1 MSKRKMVAF
10 VSERNMCR
18 SLIAEAYLKRHGR
31 DAFEAISF
39 GLKPNRIHYL
49 VHEVLSERGFN
60 LNYYFSKRYEVVER
74 QPIDILVVMHP
85 DVKSQLPTISGNF
98 LEEVWEFEDPT
109 QQDLPEAEMKQAIEQ
124 LADAIEEKVKSF
136 IAAHQTAA

>member
-136 IAAHQTAA
+136 IAAHQSAA

>member
-85 DVKSQLPTISGNF
+85 DVKSQLPAISGNF

-136 IAAHQTAA
+136 IAAHQSAA

>member
-18 SLIAEAYLKRHGR
+18 SIIAEAYLKRHGHE
-31 DAFEAISF
+31 AFEAISF

-49 VHEVLSERGFN
+49 VYEVLSQRGFN

-74 QPIDILVVMHP
+74 QPIDILVILHP
-85 DVKSQLPTISGNF
+85 SLKEQLPAIAGDF
-98 LEEVWEFEDPT
+98 IEEVWEFEDPT
-109 QQDLPEAEMKQAIEQ
+109 QQDLPEEEMKQAIEQ
-124 LADAIEEKVKSF
+124 LADAIEEKVKTF
-136 IAAHQTAA
+136 IAAQQSAA

>member
-10 VSERNMCR
+10 VSDRNMCR

-31 DAFEAISF
+31 DEFEAISF
-39 GLKPNRIHYL
+39 GLQPNRIHYL

-74 QPIDILVVMHP
+74 QPFEILVAMHP
-85 DVKSQLPTISGNF
+85 SLQDKLPQIPYEYH
-98 LEEVWEFEDPT
+98 LEVWNFEDPT
-109 QQDLPEAEMKQAIEQ
+109 LKDLPEAEMKKEIEQ
-124 LADAIEEKVKSF
+124 LADAIEAEVKNF
-136 IAAHQTAA
+136 IQKHRAVA

>member
-85 DVKSQLPTISGNF
+85 NVKSQLPTISGNF

>member
-10 VSERNMCR
+10 VSDRNMCR

-39 GLKPNRIHYL
+39 GMTPNRIHYL
-49 VHEVLSERGFN
+49 VREVLSERGFN

-74 QPIDILVVMHP
+74 QPVEIVVVMHP
-85 DVKSQLPTISGNF
+85 SLKEKLPRIPYDYH
-98 LEEVWEFEDPT
+98 LEVWDFEDPT
-109 QQDLPEAEMKQAIEQ
+109 IKELPEAEMKKEIEQ
-124 LADAIEEKVKSF
+124 LADAIEAEVKAF
-136 IAAHQTAA
+136 IQKHRAVA